1 MGIFCENSGRFLLE
15 DISGAADGKGDGD
28 AVLGHGAVQRSQAG
42 VIDIDQFHVHVALI
56 VCHDAGFCDGILGI
70 VALDHHIRDADGV
83 EVGEVGAEEQHV
95 QPVAAGG
102 SFVQS
107 AMLCGF
113 GFV

>member
-1 MGIFCENSGRFLLE
+1 MGIFCGNSGRFLLE
-15 DISGAADGKGDGD
+15 DVSGAADGKGDGD

-56 VCHDAGFCDGILGI
+56 VCHDAGFCEGILGI
-70 VALDHHIRDADGV
+70 VALDHHIRDAGGV
-83 EVGEVGAEEQHV
+83 EVGKVGAEEQHV

-102 SFVQS
+102 RFVQS